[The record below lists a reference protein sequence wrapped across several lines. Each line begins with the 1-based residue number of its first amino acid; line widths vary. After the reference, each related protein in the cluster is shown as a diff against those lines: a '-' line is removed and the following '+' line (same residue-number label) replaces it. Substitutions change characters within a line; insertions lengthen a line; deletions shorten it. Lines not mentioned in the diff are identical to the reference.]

1 MNTPIGVATGGG
13 FCYAARMLNTLRS
26 LIERQILK
34 ARAEGK
40 LSGLEGEGK
49 PLPDRSQ
56 EALSDPAVAAGFR
69 IMAQAGVIPEEFS
82 LKTQLDD
89 ARAAFARLSDPAERK
104 AAMARIADLEMRY
117 NMARDARRAF
127 LK

>member
-1 MNTPIGVATGGG
+1 
-13 FCYAARMLNTLRS
+13 MLNSLRT

-49 PLPDRSQ
+49 PLPDRSH
-56 EALSDPAVAAGFR
+56 EATGDPAVAAGFR
-69 IMAQAGVIPEEFS
+69 IMAQAGVLPEEFVI
-82 LKTQLDD
+82 KKQLDE
-89 ARAAFARLSDPAERK
+89 ARAAYSGLTDPDARK

-117 NMARDARRAF
+117 SMARDARRAF

>member
-1 MNTPIGVATGGG
+1 
-13 FCYAARMLNTLRS
+13 MLNSLRT

-34 ARAEGK
+34 ARAEGR

-49 PLPDRSQ
+49 PLPDRSH
-56 EALSDPAVAAGFR
+56 EALTDPAIAAGFR
-69 IMAQAGVIPEEFS
+69 IMAQAGVLPEEFS
-82 LKTQLDD
+82 LKKQLDE
-89 ARAAFARLSDPAERK
+89 ARAAYATVTDTADRK
-104 AAMARIADLEMRY
+104 MAMARIAELEMRY

>member
-1 MNTPIGVATGGG
+1 
-13 FCYAARMLNTLRS
+13 MLNTLRS

-82 LKTQLDD
+82 LKKQLDD
-89 ARAAFARLSDPAERK
+89 ARAAFAQLSDPAERK